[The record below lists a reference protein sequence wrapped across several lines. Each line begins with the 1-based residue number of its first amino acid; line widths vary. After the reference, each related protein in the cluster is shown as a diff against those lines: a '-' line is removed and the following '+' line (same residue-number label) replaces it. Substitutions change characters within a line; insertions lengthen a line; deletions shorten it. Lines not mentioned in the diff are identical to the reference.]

1 MASEFVWQ
9 SVDGTTA
16 IHISLDVVD
25 GIAEECM
32 RGLAAVPKR
41 GAEVGGVLLG
51 SVARDGSTRRVNIDA
66 FEAVPI
72 EYRFG
77 PSYLLSDADAQRFT
91 GTMQRLNGA
100 EGSYPVGFFRSNTR
114 DEMELTADDVRVLE
128 NHLAGGDAVT
138 LLIRPHSTKP
148 SVAGFVVPV
157 GGHFVEGSPPGGEF
171 PFRPRELAEII
182 GVEPAPRGPRIPYR
196 PIAIPELAG
205 EPKATTTV
213 ASEQAAAAAPI
224 HTKRRVHWRWV
235 PLSTVFLVIGI
246 LLGIEATWSLQ
257 RIPANPYNLKLSLSR
272 NANALTLSWDRSAPA
287 IQAARRG
294 TLVIE
299 DGPVT
304 IPRDLEAAELRTGS
318 IVYTPVTNKI
328 HFRLQVFP
336 GDHDSLTETIDWNR

>member
-9 SVDGTTA
+9 SSDGSTA
-16 IHISLDVVD
+16 IHISLDVVS
-25 GIAEECM
+25 GIAQECM

-51 SVARDGSTRRVNIDA
+51 SVAGAGSARRVSIDA

-77 PSYLLSDADAQRFT
+77 PSYLLSDADAQQLAA
-91 GTMQRLNGA
+91 TMERRSGG
-100 EGSYPVGFFRSNTR
+100 EGSHPVGFFRSNTR
-114 DEMELTADDVRVLE
+114 DEMGPTADDIRVLA
-128 NHLAGGDAVT
+128 NHFASPDAVM

-148 SVAGFVVPV
+148 SVAGFVVPAN
-157 GGHFVEGSPPGGEF
+157 GSFVEGTAPSSEF
-171 PFRPRELAEII
+171 PFRRRELEEMM
-182 GVEPAPRGPRIPYR
+182 GVEPAPPEPHTPYR
-196 PIAIPELAG
+196 PFAMPEPAG
-205 EPKATTTV
+205 GPQGTTAV
-213 ASEQAAAAAPI
+213 ASPPAGPAALIP
-224 HTKRRVHWRWV
+224 TKRRVLWSWV
-235 PLSTVFLVIGI
+235 PLSTMFLVIGI

-257 RIPANPYNLKLSLSR
+257 RVPADPYNLKLSLSR

-294 TLVIE
+294 TLLIE

-318 IVYTPVTNKI
+318 IVYAPITNKV

-336 GDHDSLTETIDWNR
+336 GSRDSLTETIDWSR

>member
-1 MASEFVWQ
+1 
-9 SVDGTTA
+9 
-16 IHISLDVVD
+16 
-25 GIAEECM
+25 M

-51 SVARDGSTRRVNIDA
+51 SVARDAATLRVKIDA

-77 PSYLLSDADAQRFT
+77 PSYLLSEADAQQLAAAMTRLT
-91 GTMQRLNGA
+91 GA
-100 EGSYPVGFFRSNTR
+100 DGSHPVGFFRSNTR

-128 NHLAGGDAVT
+128 NHFASPDAVT
-138 LLIRPHSTKP
+138 LLVRPHSTKP
-148 SVAGFVVPV
+148 SVAGFLVPV
-157 GGHFVEGSPPGGEF
+157 DGHFVEGSAPSGEF
-171 PFRPRELAEII
+171 PFRRRELEEMI
-182 GVEPAPRGPRIPYR
+182 GVEPAPPEPHITYR
-196 PIAIPELAG
+196 PFAVPEPPG
-205 EPKATTTV
+205 EPQATTAP
-213 ASEQAAAAAPI
+213 ASAPAAPAAQTHI
-224 HTKRRVHWRWV
+224 KRRIRWSWV
-235 PLSTVFLVIGI
+235 PLSTMFLVIGI

-257 RIPANPYNLKLSLSR
+257 RVPADPYNLKLSLSR

-294 TLVIE
+294 TLLIE

-318 IVYTPVTNKI
+318 IVYTPITNKV

-336 GDHDSLTETIDWNR
+336 NDRDSLTETIDWSQQAP